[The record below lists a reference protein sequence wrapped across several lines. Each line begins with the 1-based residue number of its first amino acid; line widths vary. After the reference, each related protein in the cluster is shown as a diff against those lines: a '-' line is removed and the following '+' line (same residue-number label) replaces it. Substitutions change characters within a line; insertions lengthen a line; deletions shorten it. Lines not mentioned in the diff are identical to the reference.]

1 MSEAQRVVL
10 SHATY
15 CRKCGKL
22 LEPGTVVRAYP
33 RREGFAYY
41 CADPCT
47 KPAGADPRPKSASRP
62 SQARTPT
69 PTLSRPRI
77 PENRELVTLADLV
90 EVERQK
96 QQALVLLL
104 QEIGH
109 LRDGQHELHRALE
122 GLVATMIGIH
132 ETLQELVKAVKRL
145 HPSSA

>member
-10 SHATY
+10 QHATY

-33 RREGFAYY
+33 RQGGFAYY
-41 CADPCT
+41 CAERCER
-47 KPAGADPRPKSASRP
+47 PAGVNPRPKQVGRP
-62 SQARTPT
+62 TQAQAPSPT
-69 PTLSRPRI
+69 PNRL
-77 PENRELVTLADLV
+77 PENRELVSLKDLV

-104 QEIGH
+104 QEIGN
-109 LRDGQHELHRALE
+109 LREGLHELQRALE
-122 GLVATMIGIH
+122 GQVATMIGIH
-132 ETLQELVKAVKRL
+132 ETLQELVQAVKRL

>member
-10 SHATY
+10 QQATY

-22 LEPGTVVRAYP
+22 LQPGEVVRAYP

-41 CADPCT
+41 CAEPCN
-47 KPAGADPRPKSASRP
+47 KPAGVDPRPKQVGRP
-62 SQARTPT
+62 TQARTPT
-69 PTLSRPRI
+69 PTPNRL
-77 PENRELVTLADLV
+77 PENRELVSLKDLV
-90 EVERQK
+90 EVEQRKLQT
-96 QQALVLLL
+96 LVMLL

-109 LRDGQHELHRALE
+109 LREGLHELHRALE
-122 GLVATMIGIH
+122 GQVATMIGIH

>member
-10 SHATY
+10 QHATY

-41 CADPCT
+41 CAEPCN
-47 KPAGADPRPKSASRP
+47 KPAGVDPRPKSAGRP
-62 SQARTPT
+62 TRAQAPT
-69 PTLSRPRI
+69 PTATPNRL
-77 PENRELVTLADLV
+77 PENRELVSLKDLV

-109 LRDGQHELHRALE
+109 LREGLHELHRALE
-122 GLVATMIGIH
+122 GQVATMIGIH

>member
-10 SHATY
+10 GHATY

-33 RREGFAYY
+33 RRDGWAYY
-41 CADPCT
+41 CAEPCNR
-47 KPAGADPRPKSASRP
+47 PAGVDPRPKSAGRP
-62 SQARTPT
+62 TRAQAPTSTPT
-69 PTLSRPRI
+69 PNRL
-77 PENRELVTLADLV
+77 PENRELVSLKDLV
-90 EVERQK
+90 EVEERKLQT
-96 QQALVLLL
+96 LVMLL

-109 LRDGQHELHRALE
+109 LRDGQHELQRGLE

>member
-10 SHATY
+10 QHATY

-33 RREGFAYY
+33 RQGGFAYY
-41 CADPCT
+41 CAERCER
-47 KPAGADPRPKSASRP
+47 PAGADPRPRQVGRP
-62 SQARTPT
+62 TQARTPT
-69 PTLSRPRI
+69 PTPNRL
-77 PENRELVTLADLV
+77 PENRELVSLKDLV

-109 LRDGQHELHRALE
+109 LRDGQHELQRGLE

-132 ETLQELVKAVKRL
+132 DTLKELVQAVKRL